1 MFVKDSWDVVM
12 GWVDL
17 RKSMCGNYIYDS
29 FGIQFVGEND
39 IYWNVKWFCTS
50 PSGENF
56 RM

>member
-1 MFVKDSWDVVM
+1 MFVKDSWDVVL
-12 GWVDL
+12 GGVDL
-17 RKSMCGNYIYDS
+17 RTSMCGKYIYDS